1 VLCVC
6 QRWRERR
13 REAFHIKTSMFVMP
27 PCLIRLNRWPAPTQA
42 GRQAGGEWVLA
53 LNNFCFYTVLIS
65 NEPQSRIQVES
76 RETLEAKYHPPRYCD
91 SICISFPP
99 PPLFLI
105 YTPLSLSLSLLTNEH
120 VRVFLFL
127 FLVIFYAKE
136 KEKISFWRGDWSLA
150 YRGQPPLPC
159 QSSTFI
165 QFIFQTGNAMT
176 NV

>member
-1 VLCVC
+1 MTGPDTG
-6 QRWRERR
+6 R
-13 REAFHIKTSMFVMP
+13 
-27 PCLIRLNRWPAPTQA
+27 QA

-105 YTPLSLSLSLLTNEH
+105 YTPLSLFLCWLTNMF
-120 VRVFLFL
+120 VFSFFYSWLF
-127 FLVIFYAKE
+127 FTQRKR
-136 KEKISFWRGDWSLA
+136 KISFWRGDWSLA

-165 QFIFQTGNAMT
+165 QFIFQTGNVMT